1 VNVPSAALGRRAD
14 GTFTHAARR
23 ALFGASARG
32 RHPAS
37 GWLCSLSEGAP
48 ALPQN
53 EPVTEDFAA
62 RVGALVGVAV
72 AGVQDVGTRH
82 GFRHLTGA
90 LADGRAVFIK
100 AAVADG
106 GEAPE
111 AFAAEANGL
120 RWLARAGAVPV
131 PGVLGAEGSTLVIEL
146 LPPGEPTPGAARD
159 FGAALAR
166 MHAAGAN
173 GFGAPW
179 PGYIASLPLDNA
191 PLDTAPLD
199 KAPPDN
205 APPGSTAPDSTP
217 PGSAPLGNPGEADW
231 GSWYAERRLVPFLR
245 RARDGGALSAADA
258 RPVEAVIGRI
268 GELAGP
274 PEPPSR
280 VHGDL
285 WAGNVLW
292 PGGQGALIDPAAH
305 GGHRETD
312 LAMLALFGAPYLDE
326 ILRTY
331 DATVPLAEGWRSRVP
346 LHQLHPLLVHA
357 CLFGAAYVPQV
368 TAAARQAL
376 RV

>member
-1 VNVPSAALGRRAD
+1 M
-14 GTFTHAARR
+14 
-23 ALFGASARG
+23 
-32 RHPAS
+32 
-37 GWLCSLSEGAP
+37 
-48 ALPQN
+48 
-53 EPVTEDFAA
+53 TEDFAA
-62 RVGALVGVAV
+62 RIGALVGVPV
-72 AGVQDVGTRH
+72 ARVREVGTRH
-82 GFRHLTGA
+82 GFRHLTGT
-90 LADGRAVFIK
+90 LADGRTVFIK
-100 AAVADG
+100 AAVGDR
-106 GEAPE
+106 GEAPG

-120 RWLARAGAVPV
+120 RWLARAEAVPV
-131 PGVLGAEGSTLVIEL
+131 PAVLGADESTLVIER
-146 LPPGEPTPGAARD
+146 LPPGEPTPSAARD

-179 PGYIASLPLDNA
+179 PGYIASLPLDNT
-191 PLDTAPLD
+191 PLDNTPLD
-199 KAPPDN
+199 NTPLGNTPLDN
-205 APPGSTAPDSTP
+205 TRLDGSRLD
-217 PGSAPLGNPGEADW
+217 GAPLGTAGEADW
-231 GSWYAERRLVPFLR
+231 GSWYAERRLVPYLR

-268 GELAGP
+268 RELAGP

-292 PGGQGALIDPAAH
+292 PDGQGALIDPAAH

-326 ILRTY
+326 ILRAY
-331 DATVPLAEGWRSRVP
+331 DATVPLADGWRSRVP

-357 CLFGAAYVPQV
+357 CLFGADYVPRA

-376 RV
+376 LV

>member
-1 VNVPSAALGRRAD
+1 M
-14 GTFTHAARR
+14 
-23 ALFGASARG
+23 
-32 RHPAS
+32 
-37 GWLCSLSEGAP
+37 
-48 ALPQN
+48 
-53 EPVTEDFAA
+53 TEDFAA
-62 RVGALVGVAV
+62 RIRALAGLPV
-72 AGVQDVGTRH
+72 AGVREVGSRH
-82 GFRHLTGA
+82 GFRHLTGT
-90 LADGRAVFIK
+90 LADGRAVFVK
-100 AAVADG
+100 AAVGDD

-120 RWLARAGAVPV
+120 RWLARAEAVPV
-131 PGVLGAEGSTLVIEL
+131 PAVLGADESTLVIEL
-146 LPPGEPTPGAARD
+146 LPPGEPTRGAASD

-179 PGYIASLPLDNA
+179 PGYIALLPLDNT
-191 PLDTAPLD
+191 PLD
-199 KAPPDN
+199 
-205 APPGSTAPDSTP
+205 
-217 PGSAPLGNPGEADW
+217 SAPLGNAEADW
-231 GSWYAERRLVPFLR
+231 GSWYRERRLVPYLR
-245 RARDGGALSAADA
+245 RARDDGALSAADA

-268 GELAGP
+268 RELAGP

-292 PGGQGALIDPAAH
+292 PGGRGALIDPAAH

-331 DATVPLAEGWRSRVP
+331 DATVPLADGWRSRVP
-346 LHQLHPLLVHA
+346 LHQLHPLLVHV
-357 CLFGAAYVPQV
+357 CLFGADYVPQV

>member
-1 VNVPSAALGRRAD
+1 M
-14 GTFTHAARR
+14 
-23 ALFGASARG
+23 
-32 RHPAS
+32 
-37 GWLCSLSEGAP
+37 
-48 ALPQN
+48 
-53 EPVTEDFAA
+53 TEDFAA
-62 RVGALVGVAV
+62 RIAALTGVAV
-72 AGVQDVGTRH
+72 AGVREVGTRH
-82 GFRHLTGA
+82 GFRHLTGT
-90 LADGRAVFIK
+90 LADGRAVFVK
-100 AAVADG
+100 AAVGDA
-106 GEAPE
+106 GEAQE

-131 PGVLGAEGSTLVIEL
+131 PAVLGADESTLVIEL
-146 LPPGEPTPGAARD
+146 LPPGEPTPGAARG

-179 PGYIASLPLDNA
+179 PGYIASLPLDN
-191 PLDTAPLD
+191 T
-199 KAPPDN
+199 PPD
-205 APPGSTAPDSTP
+205 
-217 PGSAPLGNPGEADW
+217 SAPLGNAGEADW
-231 GSWYAERRLVPFLR
+231 GSWYAERRLLPFLR

-268 GELAGP
+268 HELAGP

-331 DATVPLAEGWRSRVP
+331 DATVPLADGWRSRVP
-346 LHQLHPLLVHA
+346 LHQLHPLLVHV
-357 CLFGAAYVPQV
+357 CLFGAGYVPRV
-368 TAAARQAL
+368 TAAVRQAL

>member
-1 VNVPSAALGRRAD
+1 M
-14 GTFTHAARR
+14 
-23 ALFGASARG
+23 
-32 RHPAS
+32 
-37 GWLCSLSEGAP
+37 
-48 ALPQN
+48 
-53 EPVTEDFAA
+53 TEDFAV
-62 RVGALVGVAV
+62 RIGALAGVAV
-72 AGVQDVGTRH
+72 GGVREVGTRH
-82 GFRHLTGA
+82 GFRHLTGT
-90 LADGRAVFIK
+90 LADGRAVFVK
-100 AAVADG
+100 AAVGDV

-131 PGVLGAEGSTLVIEL
+131 PAVLGADENTLVIEL

-159 FGAALAR
+159 LGAALAR

-179 PGYIASLPLDNA
+179 PGYIASLPLDNT
-191 PLDTAPLD
+191 PL
-199 KAPPDN
+199 
-205 APPGSTAPDSTP
+205 
-217 PGSAPLGNPGEADW
+217 GSAPLGDAGEADW
-231 GSWYAERRLVPFLR
+231 GSWYAERRLAPYLQ

-268 GELAGP
+268 RELAGL

-292 PGGQGALIDPAAH
+292 PDGQGALIDPAAH

-326 ILRTY
+326 ILHAY
-331 DATVPLAEGWRSRVP
+331 NETVPLADGWRSRVP

-357 CLFGAAYVPQV
+357 CLFGVGYVSQV

>member
-1 VNVPSAALGRRAD
+1 M
-14 GTFTHAARR
+14 
-23 ALFGASARG
+23 
-32 RHPAS
+32 
-37 GWLCSLSEGAP
+37 
-48 ALPQN
+48 
-53 EPVTEDFAA
+53 TEDFAV
-62 RVGALVGVAV
+62 RIGALAGVAV
-72 AGVQDVGTRH
+72 LGVREVGTRH
-82 GFRHLTGA
+82 GFRHLTGT
-90 LADGRAVFIK
+90 LADGRAVFVK
-100 AAVADG
+100 AAVGDG
-106 GEAPE
+106 GEAPG

-131 PGVLGAEGSTLVIEL
+131 PAVLGADESTLVIEL

-166 MHAAGAN
+166 MHAAGAD

-179 PGYIASLPLDNA
+179 PGYIASLPLDNTRLDSN
-191 PLDTAPLD
+191 PLDSARLDSDPL
-199 KAPPDN
+199 
-205 APPGSTAPDSTP
+205 DSTP
-217 PGSAPLGNPGEADW
+217 PDGAPAGDAGEADW
-231 GSWYAERRLVPFLR
+231 GSWYAERRLFPYLR

-258 RPVEAVIGRI
+258 RPVETVIGRI

-326 ILRTY
+326 ILRAY
-331 DATVPLAEGWRSRVP
+331 DAMVPLAEGWRSRVP

-376 RV
+376 LV